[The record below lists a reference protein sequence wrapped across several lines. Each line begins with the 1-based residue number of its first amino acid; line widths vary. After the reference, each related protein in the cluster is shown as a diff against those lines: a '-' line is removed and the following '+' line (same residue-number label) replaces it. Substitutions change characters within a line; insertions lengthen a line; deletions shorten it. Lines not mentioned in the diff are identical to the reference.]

1 MNPIYILAVAL
12 LISLSSGLELS
23 LSGNAT
29 GIGQNETTI
38 ICPDCNV
45 TGNATSWIVESPT
58 HDIFGGNV

>member
-29 GIGQNETTI
+29 GTGYNEMTI

>member
-23 LSGNAT
+23 ISGHAT
-29 GIGQNETTI
+29 GTGQNDTMI
-38 ICPDCNV
+38 ICPDCNI
-45 TGNATSWIVESPT
+45 TWNATTWIMESPT